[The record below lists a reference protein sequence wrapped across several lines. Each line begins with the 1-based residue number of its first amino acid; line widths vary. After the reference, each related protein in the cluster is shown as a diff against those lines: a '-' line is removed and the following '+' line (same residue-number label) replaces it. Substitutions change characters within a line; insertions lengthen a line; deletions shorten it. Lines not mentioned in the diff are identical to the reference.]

1 MLWKRLLWKLWMREL
16 GHAVEETKL
25 WMRVLGHAVEE
36 TKLWME
42 Y

>member
-1 MLWKRLLWKLWMREL
+1 MDGVL